1 MKFILF
7 VFLILTSSSAFSKE
21 ALYEDQF
28 GKVNTLSEEQYVP
41 FKFQNKTIFNE
52 HVSKKYKASV
62 HKFPTVQSCL
72 DKEEQ
77 SKSKPDLHRF
87 NWTAFRNSKDADVC
101 LFRIATSYS
110 DIEGFIK
117 WLKHYK
123 FDVSTIDKKD
133 PWPKTNI
140 VNAGRSHR
148 DRKPLFKLGLD
159 KLFRFSYSYTI
170 QLHLDENGKILTLTS
185 HFNSL

>member
-7 VFLILTSSSAFSKE
+7 VFLILTSSPAFSE
-21 ALYEDQF
+21 ESMYEDQF

-41 FKFQNKTIFNE
+41 FKYQNKTIYNE
-52 HVSKKYKASV
+52 HVSKKYKDSV
-62 HKFPTVQSCL
+62 RKFPTVQSCL
-72 DKEEQ
+72 DEEEQ
-77 SKSKPDLHRF
+77 GKSKPDLHRF
-87 NWTAFRNSKDADVC
+87 NWMAFSNTTDADVC

-110 DIEGFIK
+110 DIESFIK
-117 WLKHYK
+117 WLKHHG

-148 DRKPLFKLGLD
+148 GRKPLFKLGLD
-159 KLFRFSYSYTI
+159 KLFKFSYSYTI
-170 QLHLDENGKILTLTS
+170 QLHLDENDNILTLTS
-185 HFNSL
+185 NFNSL